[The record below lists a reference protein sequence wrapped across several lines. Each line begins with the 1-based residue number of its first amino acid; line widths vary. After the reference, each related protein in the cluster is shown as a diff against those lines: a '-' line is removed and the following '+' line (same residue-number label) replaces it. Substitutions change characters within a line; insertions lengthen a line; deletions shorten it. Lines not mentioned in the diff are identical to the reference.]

1 MKSLFLVSLICL
13 LVAGPAMSQTRRTKK
28 SSQTS
33 SKVRRTKKNVPRTP
47 RTKKTVMP
55 VAEKKVEDK
64 SHSDK
69 FLERLKV
76 IYFSI
81 YSSSPLSS
89 WHADYAA
96 WNTFTDTGKACP
108 YNCDSIPQNIFNLL
122 ILVYNYAPNKSFVIQ
137 PRWSFYLGQQ
147 GNDPSAVVMEDWVAS
162 WGYRHKFNDEW
173 SLDFRPGIRLPFS
186 RGTRNTDDAAL
197 GDLTHQPDI
206 QLLVNYNPNKEWS
219 FQYILQNR
227 FWIFEDRYNET
238 RHRIAQTLNT
248 NYQLTEKLQL
258 QHYVEYW
265 FQNDRR
271 RESLNGKS
279 VSYKNNFF
287 NTYGGVSY
295 MVTPKFG
302 VTPLVGFYPNDP
314 NLSWHS
320 TYAQVWFLYLFK

>member
-1 MKSLFLVSLICL
+1 MKSLFLVTLICL
-13 LVAGPAMSQTRRTKK
+13 MVSVPALSQTSRTKKK

-33 SKVRRTKKNVPRTP
+33 SRKVRRTAP
-47 RTKKTVMP
+47 RTKKTVIP
-55 VAEKKVEDK
+55 VAETKTEDK
-64 SHSDK
+64 SHFDK
-69 FLERLKV
+69 FYERLKI

-81 YSSSPLSS
+81 YASSPLNR
-89 WHADYAA
+89 WNADFAS
-96 WNTFTDTGKACP
+96 WNTFSDDGAC

-122 ILVYNYAPNKSFVIQ
+122 IFVYNYAPNKSFVVQ
-137 PRWSFYLGQQ
+137 PRWSFYLGSQ
-147 GNDPSAVVMEDWVAS
+147 GDQSAVVMEDWVAS
-162 WGYRHKFNDEW
+162 WGFRHKFNDQW
-173 SLDFRPGIRLPFS
+173 NIDFRPGIRLPFS
-186 RGTRNTDDAAL
+186 RGTRNSDDAAL
-197 GDLTHQPDI
+197 GDITHQPDI
-206 QLLVNYNPNKEWS
+206 QLLVNYAPDKNWS

-227 FWIFEDRYNET
+227 FWVFEDRYNET
-238 RHRIAQTLNT
+238 RHRIAQTLNS

-287 NTYGGVSY
+287 NTYAGVSY